1 MNTAWIFIEKSV
13 TGKNQRTELYGSFT
27 QLYRDEKGLK
37 YLAPSEN
44 MCRKVIKYK
53 FENNLFHIE
62 KKVVKRSKH
71 KS

>member
-1 MNTAWIFIEKSV
+1 MNTAWIFIEKDS
-13 TGKNQRTELYGSFT
+13 TGKPQRTELYGSFT